1 MINWKLRFKNK
12 TTLLAIASTVIL
24 LAQQLGFKLPDNIAD
39 IVNTFFTLL
48 VLVGVINDPTTE
60 GISDSPK
67 ALTYSEPKKE
77 QVDKMK
83 KNDYFID
90 VSSYQSA
97 DLTAICQAAGTRKTV
112 IKVSEGTGYLS
123 PNRFKQA
130 ETSEPVGFY
139 HFARFGGNVSQ
150 AVAEANYFLANI
162 PTKVPYL
169 VCDYED
175 GASTSK
181 QANTNAVLAFMDKV
195 ASAGYKPIYYS
206 YKPYTLTNVDY
217 QQILAKY
224 PNSLWIAAY
233 PNYNVTPDPVWSIF
247 PSMDGIRWWQFT
259 STGIA
264 GGLDKN
270 VVLLD
275 DEQAASSTEKQEET
289 EKTEEEEDML
299 NFVMRSKT
307 GKQGYVGCVN
317 GAVFGIGD
325 IGTVKALQE
334 AGCKH
339 LMIDDA
345 DFDRLLNSQ
354 KIDDEKRN
362 EVLKVALENVA
373 NTIKNK

>member
-39 IVNTFFTLL
+39 IVNTFLTLL

-181 QANTNAVLAFMDKV
+181 QANTDAILTFMDKC
-195 ASAGYKPIYYS
+195 AQAGYKPIYYS
-206 YKPYTLTNVDY
+206 YKPYTLANVDY
-217 QQILAKY
+217 HQILAKY
-224 PNSLWIAAY
+224 PSSLWIAAY

-275 DEQAASSTEKQEET
+275 DEQAASPTEKQEEI
-289 EKTEEEEDML
+289 EKNEEEEDML

>member
-1 MINWKLRFKNK
+1 
-12 TTLLAIASTVIL
+12 
-24 LAQQLGFKLPDNIAD
+24 
-39 IVNTFFTLL
+39 
-48 VLVGVINDPTTE
+48 
-60 GISDSPK
+60 
-67 ALTYSEPKKE
+67 
-77 QVDKMK
+77 MK

-97 DLTAICQAAGTRKTV
+97 DLTAICQAAGTRKTI

-123 PNRFKQA
+123 PNRFTQA
-130 ETSEPVGFY
+130 QTSEPIGYY

-150 AVAEANYFLANI
+150 AVAEANYFISNL
-162 PTKVPYL
+162 PTKTPYL

-181 QANTNAVLAFMDKV
+181 QANTDAVLAFMDKC

-206 YKPYTLTNVDY
+206 YKPYTLSNVDY
-217 QQILAKY
+217 HQILAEY

-275 DEQAASSTEKQEET
+275 DDANSQTINLNLGGQDTMDFLFHITGDPNWNEGTMYFYNGHTNQIRPLADPDEMKILQQIFKDNNGRDLPSYEWNNKAPWYVRFFRAVNPDSTSAE
-289 EKTEEEEDML
+289 
-299 NFVMRSKT
+299 
-307 GKQGYVGCVN
+307 
-317 GAVFGIGD
+317 I
-325 IGTVKALQE
+325 QE
-334 AGCKH
+334 A
-339 LMIDDA
+339 I
-345 DFDRLLNSQ
+345 
-354 KIDDEKRN
+354 
-362 EVLKVALENVA
+362 KVAKEQSKATVDA
-373 NTIKNK
+373 IKEEIKKSKDIPQKVEVTIKDDKK

>member
-1 MINWKLRFKNK
+1 
-12 TTLLAIASTVIL
+12 
-24 LAQQLGFKLPDNIAD
+24 
-39 IVNTFFTLL
+39 
-48 VLVGVINDPTTE
+48 
-60 GISDSPK
+60 
-67 ALTYSEPKKE
+67 
-77 QVDKMK
+77 MK

-123 PNRFKQA
+123 PNRLMQA
-130 ETSEPVGFY
+130 QTSEPVGYY

-150 AVAEANYFLANI
+150 AVAEANYFLANV

-175 GASTSK
+175 DASTSK
-181 QANTNAVLAFMDKV
+181 QANTNAVLTFMDKC
-195 ASAGYKPIYYS
+195 AQAGYKPIYYS
-206 YKPYTLTNVDY
+206 YKPYTLANVDHT
-217 QQILAKY
+217 QILAKY

-233 PNYNVTPDPVWSIF
+233 PNYNVTPTPVWEVF

-270 VVLLD
+270 IVLLD
-275 DEQAASSTEKQEET
+275 DEQTTSSEI
-289 EKTEEEEDML
+289 KTSTDEEEEDML
-299 NFVMRSKT
+299 NFVMRST
-307 GKQGYVGCVN
+307 SGKQGYVGCVN

-325 IGTVKALQE
+325 IATVTALQQ

-339 LMIDDA
+339 LSLPDA
-345 DFDRLLNSQ
+345 DFERLINSQ
-354 KIDDEKRN
+354 KLDDEKRN

-373 NTIKNK
+373 NTIKNN

>member
-1 MINWKLRFKNK
+1 
-12 TTLLAIASTVIL
+12 
-24 LAQQLGFKLPDNIAD
+24 
-39 IVNTFFTLL
+39 
-48 VLVGVINDPTTE
+48 
-60 GISDSPK
+60 
-67 ALTYSEPKKE
+67 
-77 QVDKMK
+77 MK

-97 DLTAICQAAGTRKTV
+97 DLTAICQAAGTRKTI

-123 PNRFKQA
+123 PNRFKQT
-130 ETSEPVGFY
+130 ETSEPIGYY

-162 PTKVPYL
+162 PTKVSYL

-181 QANTNAVLAFMDKV
+181 QANTDAILAFMDKC
-195 ASAGYKPIYYS
+195 SQAGYKPIYYS
-206 YKPYTLTNVDY
+206 YKPYTLANVDY
-217 QQILAKY
+217 HQILAKY

-233 PNYNVTPDPVWSIF
+233 PNYNVTPNPIWEIF

-275 DEQAASSTEKQEET
+275 DEQTASSTEKKEEI
-289 EKTEEEEDML
+289 EKNEEEEDML

-317 GAVFGIGD
+317 GAIFGIGD
-325 IGTVKALQE
+325 IGTVRALQD

-354 KIDDEKRN
+354 KLDDEKRN
-362 EVLKVALENVA
+362 EVLQVALENVA

>member
-1 MINWKLRFKNK
+1 MI
-12 TTLLAIASTVIL
+12 
-24 LAQQLGFKLPDNIAD
+24 
-39 IVNTFFTLL
+39 
-48 VLVGVINDPTTE
+48 
-60 GISDSPK
+60 
-67 ALTYSEPKKE
+67 
-77 QVDKMK
+77 MK

-90 VSSYQSA
+90 VSSYQPA
-97 DLTAICQAAGTRKTV
+97 DLTSLCQQAGTKKTI

-130 ETSEPVGFY
+130 QTSEPVGYY

-150 AVAEANYFLANI
+150 AVAEANYFLANL
-162 PTKVPYL
+162 PTKPTYL

-181 QANTNAVLAFMDKV
+181 QANTNAVLSFMDQC
-195 ASAGYKPIYYS
+195 AQAGYKPIYYS

-233 PNYNVTPDPVWSIF
+233 PNYNVTPDPIWEIF

-275 DEQAASSTEKQEET
+275 DEQTASSENKET
-289 EKTEEEEDML
+289 STDEEEEDML

-317 GAVFGIGD
+317 GAIFGIGD
-325 IGTVKALQE
+325 IGTVGALQE

-339 LMIDDA
+339 LVLDDG
-345 DFDRLLNSQ
+345 DFDRLISSQ
-354 KIDDEKRN
+354 KLDDEQRN
-362 EVLKVALENVA
+362 KVLQVALENVA

>member
-1 MINWKLRFKNK
+1 
-12 TTLLAIASTVIL
+12 
-24 LAQQLGFKLPDNIAD
+24 
-39 IVNTFFTLL
+39 
-48 VLVGVINDPTTE
+48 
-60 GISDSPK
+60 
-67 ALTYSEPKKE
+67 
-77 QVDKMK
+77 MK

-97 DLTAICQAAGTRKTV
+97 DLTAICQAAGTRKTI
-112 IKVSEGTGYLS
+112 IKVSDGTGYLS
-123 PNRFKQA
+123 PNRFKQT
-130 ETSEPVGFY
+130 ETSEPVGYY

-162 PTKVPYL
+162 PAKVSYL

-181 QANTNAVLAFMDKV
+181 QANTDAILAFMDKV

-217 QQILAKY
+217 TQILAKY

-247 PSMDGIRWWQFT
+247 PSMDGICWWQFT

-275 DEQAASSTEKQEET
+275 DEQTASSEKQEEI
-289 EKTEEEEDML
+289 EKNEEEEDML

-317 GAVFGIGD
+317 GAIFGIGD
-325 IGTVKALQE
+325 IGTVRALQE

-339 LMIDDA
+339 LVLDDG
-345 DFDRLLNSQ
+345 DFDRLINSQ

-373 NTIKNK
+373 NTIKTK

>member
-1 MINWKLRFKNK
+1 MN
-12 TTLLAIASTVIL
+12 
-24 LAQQLGFKLPDNIAD
+24 
-39 IVNTFFTLL
+39 
-48 VLVGVINDPTTE
+48 
-60 GISDSPK
+60 
-67 ALTYSEPKKE
+67 
-77 QVDKMK
+77 MK

-97 DLTAICQAAGTRKTV
+97 NLTAICQAAGTRKTI

-123 PNRFKQA
+123 PNRFAQTQ
-130 ETSEPVGFY
+130 TSEPIGYY
-139 HFARFGGNVSQ
+139 HFARFSGDANQ
-150 AVAEANYFLANI
+150 AVAEANFFISNLPA
-162 PTKVPYL
+162 KVSYL

-175 GASTSK
+175 GASGSK
-181 QANTNAVLAFMDKV
+181 QANTNAVLAFMDKC
-195 ASAGYKPIYYS
+195 AQAGYKPIYYS
-206 YKPYTLTNVDY
+206 YKPYTLANIDY

-233 PNYNVTPDPVWSIF
+233 PNYNVTPDPIWEIF

-270 VVLLD
+270 IVLLD
-275 DEQAASSTEKQEET
+275 DEQTVSSENK
-289 EKTEEEEDML
+289 KTSTDEEEEDML
-299 NFVMRSKT
+299 NFVMRST
-307 GKQGYVGCVN
+307 SGKQGYVGCVN

-325 IGTVKALQE
+325 ISTVTALQN

-339 LMIDDA
+339 LTLADG
-345 DFDRLLNSQ
+345 DFDRLINSQ
-354 KIDDEKRN
+354 KLDDEKRN

>member
-1 MINWKLRFKNK
+1 
-12 TTLLAIASTVIL
+12 
-24 LAQQLGFKLPDNIAD
+24 
-39 IVNTFFTLL
+39 
-48 VLVGVINDPTTE
+48 
-60 GISDSPK
+60 
-67 ALTYSEPKKE
+67 
-77 QVDKMK
+77 MK

-97 DLTAICQAAGTRKTV
+97 DLTAICQAAGTRKTI

-123 PNRFKQA
+123 PNRFKQT
-130 ETSEPVGFY
+130 ETSEPVGYY

-162 PTKVPYL
+162 PAKVSYL
-169 VCDYED
+169 VCDYVD
-175 GASTSK
+175 GASGDK
-181 QANTNAVLAFMDKV
+181 QANTNAVLAFMDRC
-195 ASAGYKPIYYS
+195 AQAGYKPIYYS
-206 YKPYTLTNVDY
+206 YKPYTLANVDY
-217 QQILAKY
+217 HQILAKY

-233 PNYNVTPDPVWSIF
+233 PNYNVTPDPVWEIF

-275 DEQAASSTEKQEET
+275 DEQTASSTEKQEEI
-289 EKTEEEEDML
+289 EKNEEEEDML

-354 KIDDEKRN
+354 KLDDEKLN